1 MKWFENIFT
10 KSKLMLI
17 SGILGILIF
26 AALVIINIITAFWG
40 TIPYYAL
47 FAVLSVLLLIA
58 YKKGDT
64 SCQKALSAALPAVIM
79 SFYWSIAI
87 GIFGRND
94 SSSVELLE
102 LFMTI
107 LVTIIFVNHLLLQL
121 DHKGDKTIVRV
132 SQIVLVIGL
141 IVQFAELIAQI
152 FGAGQYYDLLHC
164 FGLLC
169 TEIMITCIESRIQKY
184 KLRRSEGMANGTW
197 TEEERLKCKKIFKF

>member
-1 MKWFENIFT
+1 MKWFEDIFT
-10 KSKLMLI
+10 KSKLMII

-26 AALVIINIITAFWG
+26 AVLIINNLITGFLG
-40 TIPYYAL
+40 SLPHYAL

-58 YKKGDT
+58 YKRGDT

-79 SFYWSIAI
+79 SCYWSMAT
-87 GIFGRND
+87 GIYGKG
-94 SSSVELLE
+94 STSVELLE
-102 LFMTI
+102 LFMAI
-107 LVTIIFVNHLLLQL
+107 LATIIFVNHLLQQL
-121 DHKGDKTIVRV
+121 DHKGDKTIVRI

-152 FGAGQYYDLLHC
+152 FGGGQYYDLLHC
-164 FGLLC
+164 FALLC
-169 TEIMITCIESRIQKY
+169 VETMITCIESRIQKY